1 MGMTVRRL
9 QARLNTGLDRSL
21 CLGCADTD
29 GGAEV
34 LRLAG
39 ESIVVCTDLDADVPE
54 EIVNCEWLCSDGV
67 AASDP
72 ARWFSHVPPIPLG
85 FACWEIIGD

>member
-1 MGMTVRRL
+1 MTVKRL

-29 GGAEV
+29 GGVEV

-39 ESIVVCTDLDADVPE
+39 ESIVVYTDLDADVPE
-54 EIVNCEWLCSDGV
+54 EIVDCEWLCSDGV
-67 AASDP
+67 VASDP